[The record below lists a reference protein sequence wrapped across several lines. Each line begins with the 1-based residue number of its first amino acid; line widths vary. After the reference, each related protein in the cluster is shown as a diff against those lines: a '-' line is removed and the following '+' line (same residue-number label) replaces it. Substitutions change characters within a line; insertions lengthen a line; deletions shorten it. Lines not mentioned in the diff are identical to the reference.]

1 MKAETKIFKNN
12 KITIRPFSVK
22 DLKCPEKFQNFINS
36 FVEEKALILKNKKIN
51 IKQESIFIKNSLKR
65 QKNKKGVYLVTE
77 DENKNAIIGITNI
90 ALLGDGVK
98 GHVGNM
104 GILIRKDYRN
114 IGVGNFLSKEIIKL
128 SKKN

>member
-51 IKQESIFIKNSLKR
+51 IKQ
-65 QKNKKGVYLVTE
+65 
-77 DENKNAIIGITNI
+77 
-90 ALLGDGVK
+90 
-98 GHVGNM
+98 
-104 GILIRKDYRN
+104 
-114 IGVGNFLSKEIIKL
+114 FL
-128 SKKN
+128 